1 MNKIIVDTDPGC
13 DDALALMLLF
23 KSGVVNVKAIT
34 TVAGNSTVDKVT
46 RNAQAV
52 LDSLGETEVPIY
64 SGKPKPIKRSLITA
78 NVHGDSGL
86 DGFDTSQT
94 KFQLTNN
101 ADEKIIQLI
110 KESPKEITLL
120 TLGPLTNIARGFVK
134 EPKLPQLLKEIIIMG
149 GAIDVCGNMNRVAEF
164 NMFVDPEAAEIVF
177 KAKVNKI
184 LIPLDVCNQI
194 IIPIAAFEKLKKAP
208 LYKKIRAMMKSFAF
222 KLEKDV
228 GVKGVLI
235 YDAVAAYYL
244 FNPKAFQ
251 LKPMD
256 ILIETKGK
264 YTFGMTVAEK
274 RKRARK
280 NFNTQVAMDIDK
292 KAFIRNFFRIL
303 KKQT

>member
-23 KSGVVNVKAIT
+23 KSGAVNVKAIT
-34 TVAGNSTVDKVT
+34 TVAGNSAIDKVT
-46 RNAQAV
+46 RNAKAV

-64 SGKPKPIKRSLITA
+64 SGKPRPLKRSLITA

-86 DGFDTSQT
+86 DGFNTSQT
-94 KFQLTNN
+94 KFRLTNN
-101 ADEKIIQLI
+101 ADEKIIQII
-110 KESPKEITLL
+110 KENPKEITLL
-120 TLGPLTNIARGFVK
+120 TLGPLTNVARAFIK
-134 EPKLPQLLKEIIIMG
+134 EPKLPGLLKEMVIMG

-177 KAKVNKI
+177 KAKVEKI

-194 IIPIAAFEKLKKAP
+194 VISIDAFEELKKAP
-208 LYKKIRAMMKSFAF
+208 LYKRIRAMMKSFAF

-274 RKRARK
+274 RKKARK

-303 KKQT
+303 KKQS